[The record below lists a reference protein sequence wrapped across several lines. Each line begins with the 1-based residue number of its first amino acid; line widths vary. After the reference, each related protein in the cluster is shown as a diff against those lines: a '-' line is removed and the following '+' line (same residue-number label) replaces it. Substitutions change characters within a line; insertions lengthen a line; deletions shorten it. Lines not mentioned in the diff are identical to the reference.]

1 MAEMVYTLQ
10 MEFGSTQASN
20 SEKGTVVQRMDVLAL
35 TEEQRV
41 QLLRALQE
49 ASKQSLPGS
58 SDQLLQCQQGV
69 GLTQQDGGSEDRKHQ
84 RGGLRLA
91 ITASTPGES
100 KQGTLVDPEKID
112 KGVESSNRTQMKIDL
127 EAEQDSKMELGS
139 EGEKEAGQWSS
150 GKKPGLDGNKTD
162 RSHSSKRLSEPG
174 GLGNMT

>member
-1 MAEMVYTLQ
+1 MCNFWNSCRNMTVSISETSARRVRMSSILSPWGKEVY
-10 MEFGSTQASN
+10 
-20 SEKGTVVQRMDVLAL
+20 
-35 TEEQRV
+35 V
-41 QLLRALQE
+41 QLLEFWLMQV
-49 ASKQSLPGS
+49 SCPNMTILKISH
-58 SDQLLQCQQGV
+58 CQQGV
-69 GLTQQDGGSEDRKHQ
+69 GLQDGGSEDRKHQ

-162 RSHSSKRLSEPG
+162 RSHSLS
-174 GLGNMT
+174 